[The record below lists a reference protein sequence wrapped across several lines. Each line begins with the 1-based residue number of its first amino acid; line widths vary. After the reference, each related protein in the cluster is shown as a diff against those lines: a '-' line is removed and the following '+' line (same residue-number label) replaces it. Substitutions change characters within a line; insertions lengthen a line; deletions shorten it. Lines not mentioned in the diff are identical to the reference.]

1 MNLGVLFCCAYVAR
15 RIWEQVGLPVSGGW
29 QPGPVRLR
37 RWSGDGWSH
46 WGGALSLERIS
57 RFAANASDG
66 QTWDTASGG
75 AAKLTTRKP
84 QMLRFLHPVISSGV
98 TRRND
103 TTYKNR
109 YSFDESRNLPD
120 R

>member
-1 MNLGVLFCCAYVAR
+1 MNLGVLFCCAYVAG

-29 QPGPVRLR
+29 QPGPGPPR
-37 RWSGDGWSH
+37 GH
-46 WGGALSLERIS
+46 GGALSLQRIS

-109 YSFDESRNLPD
+109 YSFDESRNLSD

>member
-1 MNLGVLFCCAYVAR
+1 M
-15 RIWEQVGLPVSGGW
+15 
-29 QPGPVRLR
+29 
-37 RWSGDGWSH
+37 
-46 WGGALSLERIS
+46 SLERIS
-57 RFAANASDG
+57 RFASKASDG

-84 QMLRFLHPVISSGV
+84 QMLRFPHPVISSGV

-109 YSFDESRNLPD
+109 YSFEESRNLSD